1 MLRGILP
8 LTGPGLGLLLA
19 ATPLAAQQELPRL
32 PVLNEAAVQ
41 VVVEGARAEAVRNN
55 WNVVIAVVD
64 ASGTLLHLTR
74 MDNVQSGSVE
84 VAQEKARSA
93 ALFRRPTRT
102 FAEMVAGG
110 NVGLLALQGAI
121 PVEGGEPLTVD
132 GVVVGA
138 VGVSGVTSAQ
148 DGIIAR
154 AGGDALLRE
163 FRE

>member
-1 MLRGILP
+1 MLRRILP
-8 LTGPGLGLLLA
+8 FMGLVLV

-32 PVLNEAAVQ
+32 PVLHEAAVQ

-64 ASGTLLHLTR
+64 PSGTLLHLTR

-121 PVEGGEPLTVD
+121 PVEGGEPLIVD

-163 FRE
+163 FRD

>member
-1 MLRGILP
+1 MLRRILP
-8 LTGPGLGLLLA
+8 LMGLVLV

-32 PVLNEAAVQ
+32 PVLHEAAVL

-64 ASGTLLHLTR
+64 PSGTLLHLTR

-121 PVEGGEPLTVD
+121 PVEGGEPLIVD

-163 FRE
+163 FRD

>member
-1 MLRGILP
+1 MFRGIL
-8 LTGPGLGLLLA
+8 LFMGLALMT
-19 ATPLAAQQELPRL
+19 TPLAAQQELPRL
-32 PVLNEAAVQ
+32 PILHEAAVQ

-64 ASGTLLHLTR
+64 PSGTLLHLTR
-74 MDNVQSGSVE
+74 MDNVQSGSVD

-102 FAEMVAGG
+102 FGEMVAGG
-110 NVGLLALQGAI
+110 NVGLLALQGVI
-121 PVEGGEPLTVD
+121 PVEGGEPLMVD
-132 GVVVGA
+132 GVLVGA

-163 FRE
+163 FRD

>member
-1 MLRGILP
+1 MIRP
-8 LTGPGLGLLLA
+8 TLTALAALLLLDS
-19 ATPLAAQQELPRL
+19 PLAAQQELPRVPIL
-32 PVLNEAAVQ
+32 HEAAVQ
-41 VVVEGARAEAVRNN
+41 AVVEGARAEAVRNN

-74 MDNVQSGSVE
+74 MDNVQNGSVQ
-84 VAQEKARSA
+84 VAQDKARSA

-102 FAEMVAGG
+102 FAEMVSGG
-110 NVGLLALQGAI
+110 SVGLLALEGAV
-121 PVEGGEPLTVD
+121 PVEGGEPLMVD
-132 GVVVGA
+132 GVVVRA

-154 AGGDALLRE
+154 AGGDALLRA

>member
-1 MLRGILP
+1 MFRGILP
-8 LTGPGLGLLLA
+8 FIGLVLV

-32 PVLNEAAVQ
+32 PILHEAAVQ

-64 ASGTLLHLTR
+64 PSGTLLHLTR

-121 PVEGGEPLTVD
+121 PVEGGEPLIVD

-154 AGGDALLRE
+154 AGGDARLRE
-163 FRE
+163 FRD